1 MSEYPFKQVEK
12 KIQQKWNDCNAF
24 KTSTSPKKKY
34 YALEMFSYPSGDLHV
49 GHLRNYVIVDLIARY
64 HNQLG
69 EDVLHPIGWDAFGLP
84 AEEAAIKRGADPE
97 TWTMN
102 NIQTSRQTL
111 KSLGIGYDWNTEI
124 MTCDP
129 RYYKWTQ
136 WIFLKLFEQGLA
148 YRASS
153 YLNWCPQCNTVLAN
167 EQVEQGKCWRCK
179 AEVHKRELEQWFFK
193 TTEYAQRLLED
204 LNKLEGKWPEPVIT
218 AQKNWIGRSEGA
230 EVEFKLKNKNLSL
243 TVFTT
248 RPDTLWGVTYAAI
261 APDHRLVDE
270 IIRESDLRQ
279 EVLDYVRQSLV
290 KSDIERT
297 STVDEKTGV
306 FSGVYLV
313 HPLTGEDIPLW
324 VCDYVL
330 ASYGTGVIMAVP
342 AHDCRDFAFAHK
354 YNLPIKTVITPS
366 PEQKSQTGSDQAY
379 TEPGIMVN
387 SGKYS
392 GQKSSQAIPL
402 IIEELE
408 NRKIGR
414 AKVNYK
420 LHDWLVSRQRY
431 WGAPIPIIYCDH
443 CGIVPV
449 EYEQLPVELPK
460 NVSNYLPKGRSVL
473 SDVKSFAQVKCPR
486 CHRAAR
492 RDGDTLDTFVD
503 SSWYQLRY
511 PDPHNSDEL
520 ISESKANQW
529 LPVDQYVGGIE
540 HATGHLIYFR
550 FITKFLYD
558 LGIIPVDEP
567 AVRLFNQGM
576 VCGADGSVM
585 SKSKGNGVEAGHFVK
600 NFGADVCRVTTLFLA
615 PPGKDAIW
623 TEQGV
628 AGVKRFLDRIWR
640 LGERVVQ
647 TRPQPR
653 ETFTEPE
660 KKLHHLHHLTL
671 KNVTEDL
678 EDWGFNT
685 AIAYMMELVNAMVPF
700 EDDQSP
706 VFHHC
711 FVDLIKILA
720 PFAPHLAE
728 EIWERLGND
737 NLIMN
742 SGWPEYDPEAVLSEQ
757 LELVIQVNG
766 KLRGKIMIF
775 PQMGKNEVVEEAKQ
789 HENVSNYL
797 QQKEIVK
804 VIYVPGKL
812 VNFVIKI

>member
-1 MSEYPFKQVEK
+1 MSEYPFKQVEQ
-12 KIQQKWNDCNAF
+12 KIQKKWNDHNAF
-24 KTSTSPKKKY
+24 KTSASPRKKY
-34 YALEMFSYPSGDLHV
+34 YTLEMFSYPSGDLHV

-64 HNQLG
+64 HTQLG

-102 NIQTSRQTL
+102 NIHTSRQTL

-129 RYYKWTQ
+129 SYYKWTQ
-136 WIFLKLFEQGLA
+136 WIFLKLFEHGLA

-167 EQVEQGKCWRCK
+167 EQVEQGRCWRCK
-179 AEVHKRELEQWFFK
+179 AEVEKRELEQWFFK
-193 TTEYAQRLLED
+193 TTEYAQRLLQD
-204 LNKLEGKWPEPVIT
+204 LENLKGKWPEPVIT
-218 AQKNWIGRSEGA
+218 AQTNWIGRSEGA
-230 EVEFKLKNKNLSL
+230 EVEFKVKNKDLSL

-261 APDHRLVDE
+261 APDHRLLDE
-270 IIRESDLRQ
+270 IIKNSDLRQ
-279 EVLDYVRQSLV
+279 DVLEYVHQSLV

-366 PEQKSQTGSDQAY
+366 PEKNEQSGLEQAY

-392 GQKSSQAIPL
+392 GQQSPQAIPL

-408 NRKIGR
+408 NKKIGR

-449 EYEQLPVELPK
+449 DYEQLPVELPQ
-460 NVSNYLPKGRSVL
+460 NVTNYLPKGRSVL
-473 SDVKSFAQVKCPR
+473 SDVKSFAQVECPR
-486 CHRAAR
+486 CHRSAR

-511 PDPHNSDEL
+511 PDPQNSDEL
-520 ISESKANQW
+520 ISEDKAKQW

-558 LGIIPVDEP
+558 IGVIPVDEP
-567 AVRLFNQGM
+567 AARLFNQGM

-585 SKSKGNGVEAGHFVK
+585 SKSKGNGVEAGQFVK

-628 AGVKRFLDRIWR
+628 SGVKRFLDRIWR
-640 LGERVVQ
+640 LGERIIQ
-647 TRPQPR
+647 SKPQPR
-653 ETFTEPE
+653 ESFTEPE

-671 KNVTEDL
+671 KKVTEDL

-685 AIAYMMELVNAMVPF
+685 AIAYMMELVNVMVPF
-700 EDDQSP
+700 ADDHSP
-706 VFHHC
+706 VFHDC
-711 FVDLIKILA
+711 FVDLIKLLA

-728 EIWERLGND
+728 ELWERLGNE

-742 SGWPEYDPEAVLSEQ
+742 SGWPKYDPKAVLSEQ

-766 KLRGKIMIF
+766 KLRGKIMIS
-775 PQMGKNEVVEEAKQ
+775 PQLSKDEVVQEAKQ

-797 QQKEIVK
+797 QSAEMVK
-804 VIYVPGKL
+804 VIYIPGKL
-812 VNFVIKI
+812 VNFVIKQ